1 MSESVLIE
9 DAGGV
14 LTITWNDPERL
25 NGMSG

>member
-25 NGMSG
+25 NGM